1 MKKTIYKK
9 ILAAGSALLVL
20 LSLAGC
26 VREEPVQ
33 ADAVIPP
40 VPPAEAP
47 ASDVERISS
56 ETQKTSATEAF
67 SSTEQAVQPETEEPT
82 ATDTPATVPE
92 VPAEQPVETP
102 TEEPTEAPTEIPAR
116 AEPPGLGSGRAR

>member
-33 ADAVIPP
+33 ADDDLLQLRAYP
-40 VPPAEAP
+40 VRVHA
-47 ASDVERISS
+47 
-56 ETQKTSATEAF
+56 
-67 SSTEQAVQPETEEPT
+67 QPH
-82 ATDTPATVPE
+82 
-92 VPAEQPVETP
+92 
-102 TEEPTEAPTEIPAR
+102 
-116 AEPPGLGSGRAR
+116 PGR